1 MSIDAI
7 LEKLNA
13 EVKKPNFNR
22 DLIQYCH
29 SEGFLDVGIG
39 TVWDYQSNSKY
50 NGKYPKPEGEKWEN
64 KLANYVTNKWADF
77 SAAFSDVAEMQSGKL
92 KIYREI
98 HVDAVEEFLDAL
110 NKSTTIQGFKGIGI
124 YWSWDKNRAHAHFG
138 SGEGHSVLLEGLV
151 GINDINYKNTAQK
164 SLTPLWS
171 DDEAEIEVKAKADIT
186 IVVVHASTMQVKK
199 LKSNNIWQGKVQI
212 AATFKNMVNAK
223 YKMVG
228 IS

>member
-13 EVKKPNFNR
+13 EVKKPNFNQGV
-22 DLIQYCH
+22 IQDY
-29 SEGFLDVGIG
+29 SNDDEIG
-39 TVWDYQSNSKY
+39 TVWYGDDYNY
-50 NGKYPKPEGEKWEN
+50 NGKSSPKPEGEKWEN

-98 HVDAVEEFLDAL
+98 HVDDVEEFLDSL

-124 YWSWDKNRAHAHFG
+124 YWSWDKDVAHAHCG
-138 SGEGHSVLLEGLV
+138 SGGHSVLLEGLV

-164 SLTPLWS
+164 NLNPILGIGV
-171 DDEAEIEVKAKADIT
+171 DENEAEIEVKAKADIT
-186 IVVVHASTMQVKK
+186 IVAVHASNK
-199 LKSNNIWQGKVQI
+199 NIWQGKVQI